1 VATSIRPI
9 GFVCSLNKK
18 RMVHPLKIRITTL
31 SLTILCLALTAYAG
45 TTTFYNDGG
54 IDGQSGVNWVGGPL
68 YGYQD
73 ISNGFVAAASGTPNT
88 LEWGEWSVGAPT
100 SFSYELGSAAFGTDL
115 GSGTVA
121 QNAGNSTFLFT
132 NNQGFSVY
140 DVKVGITSLAMTAG
154 NTYWLSISNATG
166 INQDTQGWD
175 IPNGGLGGPA
185 TCNFRLS
192 GTNYDDCGSGGDS
205 FTLTGSTP
213 GTTPEPSSILL
224 FGSGILGLAGVLRR
238 KLTR

>member
-1 VATSIRPI
+1 
-9 GFVCSLNKK
+9 
-18 RMVHPLKIRITTL
+18 LKSRITTL

-54 IDGQSGVNWVGGPL
+54 IDGTINGLAVSGPNFGL
-68 YGYQD
+68 QD
-73 ISNGFVAAASGTPNT
+73 ISNGFVSAASGTPTT

-121 QNAGNSTFLFT
+121 QNSSNSVFLFD
-132 NNQGFSVY
+132 NSFGYGVY
-140 DVKVGITSLAMTAG
+140 DVKVGITSLGMVAG
-154 NTYWLSISNATG
+154 NTYWLSISNASDAS
-166 INQDTQGWD
+166 NDATQAWD
-175 IPNGGLGGPA
+175 IPNGGFGGPA
-185 TCNFRLS
+185 TCNYRQG
-192 GTNYDDCGSGGDS
+192 GTNYGLCSGYGGES

>member
-1 VATSIRPI
+1 
-9 GFVCSLNKK
+9 
-18 RMVHPLKIRITTL
+18 MKIRITTL
-31 SLTILCLALTAYAG
+31 SFTILCLALSAPAFAG

-54 IDGQSGVNWVGGPL
+54 IDGHDAEFYVSGPL
-68 YGYQD
+68 YGSAD
-73 ISNGFVAAASGTPNT
+73 ISNGFVAAASGTPTT

-121 QNAGNSTFLFT
+121 QNSSNSVFLFD
-132 NNQGFSVY
+132 NGYGYGVY
-140 DVKVGITSLAMTAG
+140 DVKVGITSLGMVAG
-154 NTYWLSISNATG
+154 NTYWLSISNATDAAHDG
-166 INQDTQGWD
+166 NQLWD
-175 IPNGGLGGPA
+175 IPNGGSGGPA
-185 TCNFRLS
+185 TCNMRVN
-192 GTNYDDCGSGGDS
+192 GTIIRCGTGGES

-213 GTTPEPSSILL
+213 GTTPEPSSMLL

>member
-1 VATSIRPI
+1 
-9 GFVCSLNKK
+9 
-18 RMVHPLKIRITTL
+18 MKIRITTL
-31 SLTILCLALTAYAG
+31 SLTILCFALTAYAG

-54 IDGQSGVNWVGGPL
+54 IDGHDGNLPVIGPN
-68 YGYQD
+68 YPGASID
-73 ISNGFVAAASGTPNT
+73 ISNGFVSAASGSPNT
-88 LEWGEWSVGAPT
+88 LEWGEWSLGAPT

-132 NNQGFSVY
+132 NSYGYGIY

-154 NTYWLSISNATG
+154 NTYWLSVSNATDAA
-166 INQDTQGWD
+166 NDATQSWD
-175 IPNGGLGGPA
+175 VPNGGISGGPA
-185 TCNFRLS
+185 TCNFRQS
-192 GTNYDDCGSGGDS
+192 GINYGDCGRGGES
-205 FTLTGSTP
+205 FTLTGQSQS
-213 GTTPEPSSILL
+213 TTPEPSSILL

>member
-1 VATSIRPI
+1 
-9 GFVCSLNKK
+9 
-18 RMVHPLKIRITTL
+18 MKIRITTL
-31 SLTILCLALTAYAG
+31 SLTILCILCLALTAYAG

-54 IDGQSGVNWVGGPL
+54 IDGHDRDLPVIGPNYPGGI
-68 YGYQD
+68 D
-73 ISNGFVAAASGTPNT
+73 ISNGFVAAASGTPTT
-88 LEWGEWSVGAPT
+88 LEWGEWSAFAPT

-121 QNAGNSTFLFT
+121 QNSSNSVFLFT
-132 NNQGFSVY
+132 NSAGYGVY

-154 NTYWLSISNATG
+154 NTYWLSISNATDAANDG
-166 INQDTQGWD
+166 TQNWD
-175 IPNGGLGGPA
+175 VPNGGSGGPA
-185 TCNFRLS
+185 TCNFRSS
-192 GTNYDDCGSGGDS
+192 GINFGDCGVGGES
-205 FTLTGSTP
+205 FTLTGSTL